1 MALAVSGCDNSSK
14 GENVNTWL
22 ANYIK
27 SHGGPYEIPQDYRQS
42 WDLMKGF
49 LSDSVSDRKTKQKKC
64 KGIIVQGLVSC
75 CTKLME
81 VVNEKKKQIFEQGQ
95 KHEIVERELKE
106 KISDLRL
113 HAITSGEAL
122 IEKAKLCDKLTQE
135 NEELLV
141 KIQIVER
148 ELEESKHAANIAF
161 DRLTEKSNHNHHT
174 ETSKAVKE
182 YKQIYPWDDLNTA
195 PTLPAAPTTTTT
207 VLNTDNSSEVQLITK
222 HLKPQEMEAIVREI
236 GQVPRYD
243 INRFMKWFG
252 DLQRARET
260 YSLNIEDLGRILQK
274 VVGNGLWIRILQ
286 NCGQRHKTKDVLRE
300 LLKALYG
307 VTTNVSLSGKI
318 KQMKNECPYELT
330 DRIASVMENVM
341 PGNPGFERGGVIH
354 REMLVEALDSE
365 VREGILSVTPDPSD
379 YNDILLRADNLWRRK
394 CKEDSFA
401 VDAARVFRIEGNQ
414 NRADF
419 KEPIRRRDYN
429 SSGGQRRI
437 ERNEPENRRCSRNKT
452 WIPFPQLKQEHD
464 HLKMEYDKIKV
475 ERDKLIEE
483 VLRLQSELRKCNVVG
498 LPELISL

>member
-1 MALAVSGCDNSSK
+1 
-14 GENVNTWL
+14 
-22 ANYIK
+22 
-27 SHGGPYEIPQDYRQS
+27 
-42 WDLMKGF
+42 MKVF

-81 VVNEKKKQIFEQGQ
+81 VVNEKEKLIFEQGQ
-95 KHEIVERELKE
+95 KHEIMERELKE

-122 IEKAKLCDKLTQE
+122 IEKAKLCDNLTQE

-148 ELEESKHAANIAF
+148 ELEECKHAANIAF
-161 DRLTEKSNHNHHT
+161 DRLAEKLNYQT
-174 ETSKAVKE
+174 ETSKAIKE
-182 YKQIYPWDDLNTA
+182 YKQIYPWDELHTA

-207 VLNTDNSSEVQLITK
+207 VLNTDNSRDVQLITK

-243 INRFMKWFG
+243 INMFMKWFS

-260 YSLNIEDLGRILQK
+260 YSLNIEDLGRVLQK

-307 VTTNVSLSGKI
+307 VTTDVSLSGKI

-330 DRIASVMENVM
+330 DRIANVM
-341 PGNPGFERGGVIH
+341 DHVMTGNPGFEHGGVVH
-354 REMLVEALDSE
+354 RAMLLDALDNE
-365 VREGILSVTPDPSD
+365 VREGILSVTPDPSE
-379 YNDILLRADNLWRRK
+379 YKDILLRADNLWRRK
-394 CKEDSFA
+394 CRENSFA
-401 VDAARVFRIEGNQ
+401 VDAARVFRVAGQ
-414 NRADF
+414 QDRVDF
-419 KEPIRRRDYN
+419 KRPIRGREYN
-429 SSGGQRRI
+429 SSGGQRRSG
-437 ERNEPENRRCSRNKT
+437 RNEPEIRGRYSKQT
-452 WIPFPQLKQEHD
+452 WIPFSE
-464 HLKMEYDKIKV
+464 IKN
-475 ERDKLIEE
+475 ERDRLQEE
-483 VLRLQSELRKCNVVG
+483 VTKLMKEMEEMKNGGTRVAAAEPMLNATPSTSNC
-498 LPELISL
+498 

>member
-1 MALAVSGCDNSSK
+1 
-14 GENVNTWL
+14 
-22 ANYIK
+22 
-27 SHGGPYEIPQDYRQS
+27 
-42 WDLMKGF
+42 MKGF

-81 VVNEKKKQIFEQGQ
+81 VVNEKEKLIFEQGQ
-95 KHEIVERELKE
+95 KHEIMERELKE

-122 IEKAKLCDKLTQE
+122 IEKAKLCELTQE

-148 ELEESKHAANIAF
+148 ELEDIAF
-161 DRLTEKSNHNHHT
+161 DRLAEKSNYQT
-174 ETSKAVKE
+174 ETSKAIKE

-243 INRFMKWFG
+243 INRFMKWFC

-341 PGNPGFERGGVIH
+341 PGNPGFERGGMIH
-354 REMLVEALDSE
+354 RAMLLEALDSE
-365 VREGILSVTPDPSD
+365 VREGILSVTPDPVD

-394 CKEDSFA
+394 CRENSFA
-401 VDAARVFRIEGNQ
+401 VDAAKVFRIEGNQ

>member
-1 MALAVSGCDNSSK
+1 M
-14 GENVNTWL
+14 
-22 ANYIK
+22 K
-27 SHGGPYEIPQDYRQS
+27 S
-42 WDLMKGF
+42 F

-81 VVNEKKKQIFEQGQ
+81 VVNEKEKQIFEQCQ
-95 KHEIVERELKE
+95 KHEIVITELQE
-106 KISDLRL
+106 KISDLRI

-122 IEKAKLCDKLTQE
+122 IEKAKLCDNLTQE
-135 NEELLV
+135 NEELSV
-141 KIQIVER
+141 KIQVVER
-148 ELEESKHAANIAF
+148 ELEAANIAF
-161 DRLTEKSNHNHHT
+161 DRLAEKSNHNHQT
-174 ETSKAVKE
+174 ETSKAVKD

-243 INRFMKWFG
+243 INRFMKWFC

-341 PGNPGFERGGVIH
+341 PGNPGFERGGMIH
-354 REMLVEALDSE
+354 RAMLLEALDSE
-365 VREGILSVTPDPSD
+365 VREGILSVTPDPVD

-394 CKEDSFA
+394 CRENSFA

-419 KEPIRRRDYN
+419 KEPIRKRDYN

-437 ERNEPENRRCSRNKT
+437 ERNEPENRRRSNNKT

-475 ERDKLIEE
+475 ERDKLKLE
-483 VLRLQSELRKCNVVG
+483 VLRLQSELSKCNVVG